1 MMPPDSGD
9 SGDAQLLGL
18 PPNPSQADVKK
29 AWRAFALQW
38 HPDVHPAGP
47 ERVLAEERF
56 KKAQGAHERLLRA
69 STAPHTGEFY
79 AATENT
85 NASYVRRRRPAAASA
100 PIFGY
105 GSLGYDQN
113 AGSKIAIGLAVF
125 GLFCFW
131 ASNAWSR
138 QTTESRRKQQALS
151 TVSYGAHAPRAPR
164 LSLAPARDRGILNL
178 TIDGRRSHSSRGGL
192 CASRPQESSTPF
204 GTRQADADD
213 APARTFSSP
222 APAWSVRASA
232 SAWALSLCSEL
243 LWA

>member
-1 MMPPDSGD
+1 MTLPDQ
-9 SGDAQLLGL
+9 GDAQLLGL
-18 PPNPSQADVKK
+18 PANPSHADVKK

-69 STAPHTGEFY
+69 SAAPQAGEFY

-85 NASYVRRRRPAAASA
+85 NASYVRRRRPASAAT
-100 PIFGY
+100 PIYGY

-125 GLFCFW
+125 GLFVFW

-138 QTTESRRKQQALS
+138 QSTDSRRKQQALS
-151 TVSYGAHAPRAPR
+151 TVSYGARARRAR
-164 LSLAPARDRGILNL
+164 LAFAR
-178 TIDGRRSHSSRGGL
+178 
-192 CASRPQESSTPF
+192 
-204 GTRQADADD
+204 
-213 APARTFSSP
+213 P
-222 APAWSVRASA
+222 APIVAPSG
-232 SAWALSLCSEL
+232 
-243 LWA
+243 